1 MNKEDIHVME
11 ALGNATV
18 LVKNGKIIDI
28 SDPQISY
35 CPLFAKLRGIEKL
48 TKDSIFENIEFR
60 IKSFGLFTK
69 DRVVLDSTQ
78 LIGFGTSEIFMTAL
92 NKGFLDAVVIVS
104 DCAGTVITN
113 NPELVQG
120 LCGRISGIIKTT
132 PIPEVIKK
140 IENAGGIVLSKE
152 DAEINQIKGVKLAI
166 KQGFKKIGV
175 SVSNLNDAPKIKEL
189 ETESINIITF
199 GVHTTKNSVL
209 EYDNYLKYID
219 LISACASKNLL
230 KSKELKIKAQAGSS
244 VPIFALSSIGK
255 DLILEKMKEIEKSI
269 LITINEDLPYF
280 TRKPE

>member
-1 MNKEDIHVME
+1 ME